1 MADNVLKVRIKTRTD
16 TEANWKS
23 DNPVLLKG
31 EVAITSDNKRYKVGD
46 GSTAWA
52 SLAYATL
59 SWDDITNKP
68 STFTPSAHTHEIS
81 DVTNLQTT
89 LNGKAPA
96 TGSTSIKT
104 LAETITL
111 GVGNSCMIDQN
122 GDTYRQRIKITDN
135 STSNDE
141 VFGFYQSSD
150 SGSNY
155 TNLFSIRDDGVVV
168 AKTFSGSLSGNATSA
183 NYTYEVEAYNDNE
196 VTIGGAVNGVPT
208 NDAVWFNYREK
219 KGGSTTSSA
228 TKITN
233 YYFGNRFGK
242 TDGVTV
248 NATTFKGS
256 FSGTATASLYPS
268 GFASRTT
275 GATWGNQDGTV
286 LTDWHT
292 SNGGDIAFRENGG
305 QLNVV
310 IDGYYYQNE
319 GKYRCLDTN
328 NYSSY
333 ALPLTGGSMTGDI
346 LFSNSGTTTR
356 QVRFT
361 VGDNDYGRVA
371 AGATA
376 TNAGWVELASAD
388 DGNEPV
394 YVRQYTGVFSSIKR
408 TATLLDSSGN
418 TSFPGVVTAPT
429 FKGSLSGNASTAS
442 SLYKYTS
449 SDTGSASSGY
459 WYKLASTSVT
469 TQYGNTDLHFIISDS
484 NHGGDQADFFEGIA
498 RLKQQNAM
506 GSSPSYS
513 IRCLGRYGLTTSN
526 VKIVITENTSSA
538 TSAEL
543 WVQIPKS
550 NTAHYISIVMN
561 SGWTINSSMALQQ
574 TLPTGSSVSAVD
586 RNFVGYANTAYTDES
601 GNNIKASYGSS
612 LSVDGRTV
620 NLLSKSGATLA
631 TITTQ
636 DTNTWRGIQDNLT
649 STSTTDSLS
658 ANQGRVL
665 AEKLS
670 DHQSNKSNPHSV
682 TKAQVGLGNVENIAQ
697 ISGIKVG
704 DYYGM
709 GRPDGNYSDWIRTTT
724 NGLIPVQSGGA
735 GSGHS
740 SLGTA
745 SWYFSKAYIDNIFDS
760 TGSNIKAK
768 YVNNLAVSN
777 DLITYTMG
785 DGTANKLV
793 LGSVDKVI
801 NVALTASGWTQDTT
815 TGRYTQSV
823 SNSEIKST
831 YNAIC
836 VSRADSSWNTT
847 TLKAYNK
854 AFGIVCSGTAT
865 TADGSATFST
875 IKKPSIDITIAL
887 YCTTATDSLAA
898 DNNYA
903 VSKTY
908 VDNQLSVYERATY
921 ADLETA
927 KSNAITAT
935 NNANAAVTNLN
946 TQLTAALKKIDDKLN
961 TLGNMAYVNYT
972 VSKTI

>member
-23 DNPVLLKG
+23 TNPVLLKG
-31 EVAITSDNKRYKVGD
+31 EVGITSDNKRYKVGD
-46 GSTAWA
+46 GSTTWTN
-52 SLAYATL
+52 LAYATL

-81 DVTNLQTT
+81 DVINLQTT

-111 GVGNSCMIDQN
+111 GTGDAATIDQAN
-122 GDTYRQRIKITDN
+122 GTYRQRIKITDN
-135 STSNDE
+135 STSGDE
-141 VFGFYQSSD
+141 VFGFYQSTD

-155 TNLFSIRDDGVVV
+155 TNLLSVRDDGVVV
-168 AKTFSGSLSGNATSA
+168 AKTFSGNFSGNATSA
-183 NYTYEVEAYNDNE
+183 NYTYEVEAYNSNE
-196 VTIGGAVNGVPT
+196 ITLGGSVDGVPT

-219 KGGSTTSSA
+219 KGGTTSSSA
-228 TKITN
+228 TKILN

-248 NATTFKGS
+248 NAATFKGS
-256 FSGTATASLYPS
+256 LSGTATASLYPS
-268 GFASRTT
+268 GFASRVT

-310 IDGYYYQNE
+310 IDGYFYQNE
-319 GKYRCLDTN
+319 GRYKCLDTN

-356 QVRFT
+356 QLRFT

-376 TNAGWVELASAD
+376 ANSGWIELASAD

-429 FKGSLSGNASTAS
+429 FKGALAGNADTAS
-442 SLYKYTS
+442 SLYKYS
-449 SDTGSASSGY
+449 SGNTGSSNSGY
-459 WYKLASTSVT
+459 WYKLASTSVS
-469 TQYGNTDLHFIISDS
+469 TQYANNNLHFSIYDS
-484 NHGGDQADFFEGIA
+484 NHGGDQSDFFEGIA
-498 RLKQQNAM
+498 RLKQQAAM
-506 GSSPSYS
+506 GSAPSYS
-513 IRCLGRYGLTTSN
+513 VRCLGRYGLTTSN
-526 VKIVITENTSSA
+526 VKIVITANTASS
-538 TSAEL
+538 TVAEL

-550 NTAHYISIVMN
+550 YTIHKIAIISN
-561 SGWTINSSMALQQ
+561 DGWTINSSMGLQQ
-574 TLPTGSSVSAVD
+574 TLPSGSSVNAVD
-586 RNFVGYANTAYTDES
+586 RNLVGYANVAYADES
-601 GNNIKASYGSS
+601 GNNIKASYGAS
-612 LSVDGRTV
+612 LSVEGRNV
-620 NLLSKSGATLA
+620 SLLSKSGAVLK
-631 TITTQ
+631 TIQTQ
-636 DTNTWRGIQDNLT
+636 DTNTWRPVQDNLT
-649 STSTTDSLS
+649 STSTSDSLS

-665 AEKLS
+665 ATKVSNHE
-670 DHQSNKSNPHSV
+670 SNKSNPHSV
-682 TKAQVGLGNVENIAQ
+682 TKTQVGLGNVENIAQ
-697 ISGIKVG
+697 ISAINAAG
-704 DYYGM
+704 YYGM
-709 GRPDGNYSDWIRTTT
+709 GRPDGNTEDWIRTTT

-740 SLGTA
+740 QLGTP

-793 LGSVDKVI
+793 LGSVDKII
-801 NVALTASGWTQDTT
+801 NVALTSSGWTLNSS

-823 SNSEIKST
+823 SNSEIKAT

-836 VSRADSSWNTT
+836 MSRVDSSWSASTV
-847 TLKAYNK
+847 KAYNK

-875 IKKPSIDITIAL
+875 IKKPSTDITVAL

-935 NNANAAVTNLN
+935 NNANSAVTNLN
-946 TQLTAALKKIDDKLN
+946 N
-961 TLGNMAYVNYT
+961 TLAKLGNLAYVSYT
-972 VSKTI
+972 VVKTI